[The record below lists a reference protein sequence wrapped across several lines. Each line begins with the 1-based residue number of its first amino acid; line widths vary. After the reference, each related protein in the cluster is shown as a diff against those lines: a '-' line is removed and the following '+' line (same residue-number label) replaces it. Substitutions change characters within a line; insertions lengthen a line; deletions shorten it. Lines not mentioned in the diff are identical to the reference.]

1 MSELRKS
8 VWDLPS
14 FLEWEA
20 GQEERYELDAGEPRL
35 MTGGSQAHALIASRL
50 LALLWQRLEGRSC
63 WPYGSD
69 LRVPI
74 PATGNCRYPDVT
86 IDCGAF
92 DPAAQEAS
100 GPTVIF
106 EVLSPSTAWFD
117 QSRKLRDYESLPS
130 LRQYVLVSQS
140 EVRVDV
146 WRRGEGGRFVIAAPL
161 SDCSQTLSV
170 ETCETPIP
178 LTALYAMTGLC
189 QEAVPE

>member
-20 GQEERYELDAGEPRL
+20 DQEERYELDAGEPRL
-35 MTGGSQAHALIASRL
+35 MTGGSQAHALVASRL
-50 LALLWQRLEGRSC
+50 LALLWQRLEGRGC
-63 WPYGSD
+63 RPYGSD

-92 DPAAQEAS
+92 DPIAREAS

-117 QSRKLRDYESLPS
+117 QTRKLRDYESLPS

-140 EVRVDV
+140 ELRVDV
-146 WRRGEGGRFVIAAPL
+146 WRRGERGRFEIAESL
-161 SDCSQTLSV
+161 TECSQSLSV

-178 LTALYAMTGLC
+178 LEALYAMTGLC
-189 QEAVPE
+189 EAAAPA